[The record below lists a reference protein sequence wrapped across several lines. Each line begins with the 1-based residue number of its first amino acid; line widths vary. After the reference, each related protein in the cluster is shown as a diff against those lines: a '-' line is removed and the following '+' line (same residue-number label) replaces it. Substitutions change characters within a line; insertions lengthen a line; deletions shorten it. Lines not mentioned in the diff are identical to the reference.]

1 MVVHDRTR
9 LIDRLP
15 TPIFCAAA
23 WLAVYCPDFRGTLPV
38 SVFTGLEMSN
48 VDVDELI
55 FRLIAEVDLFRH
67 LERQAIADLLRGA
80 SKAAF
85 KAGEVVFDEGED
97 GHSLYV
103 VVRGSF
109 EVYRVSGGKRLRL
122 AEVTAGE
129 HFGEIALLG
138 KHRRSASVAALESS
152 LTIRIT
158 RQSLEPQP
166 AVAALLYRNMARMLA
181 DRLLNAD
188 EEIVCYRRAAQS
200 LPESSCAAPVKPVS
214 PRRIG

>member
-1 MVVHDRTR
+1 MSTTEPG
-9 LIDRLP
+9 LSTGFPLP
-15 TPIFCAAA
+15 IACAAA
-23 WLAVYCPDFRGTLPV
+23 WRAFYCQDFRGTLSA
-38 SVFTGLEMSN
+38 SVFTGFEMSN

-55 FRLIAEVDLFRH
+55 FRLIAGVDLFRH
-67 LERQAIADLLRGA
+67 LEREAIAGLLRGA

-138 KHRRSASVAALESS
+138 KHRRTASVAALESS

-166 AVAALLYRNMARMLA
+166 AAAALLYRNMARMLA
-181 DRLLNAD
+181 DRLLDAD
-188 EEIVCYRRAAQS
+188 DEIVCHRRAAQNQ
-200 LPESSCAAPVKPVS
+200 PEPSPSTPAKPVS